1 MNTVTIQSA
10 CQRIHAGFSAV
21 VKELVINL
29 RSRGYADK
37 TVSFYEEGAVHF
49 SFWLA
54 RRRISPS
61 QLKESH
67 IADFLSRH
75 IHKCGCPIVGVRR
88 HHTVR
93 AGLVHFAAIL
103 RDAGY
108 LAPAKATAE
117 GIDLEVQSF
126 DDYMLKIVGLQDAT
140 RLYRS
145 RYVLEFLHE
154 SFPDGDVD
162 PARLTPQSVVSYLSK
177 RGSRMKA
184 GSTKVLASSLRS
196 YFRFLQLHGR
206 CEESLALA
214 VPAFASWRLA
224 SLPTV
229 LTDEEVERLLS
240 AFDLDTVS
248 GRRDYAMT
256 RCLVDLGLRAQEVA
270 RLRLDDVDW
279 RKGILRIA
287 GTKSRRED
295 QLPLTDAIGA
305 AIAAYIRRGRPKTT
319 TREVFLLLRA
329 PVGQCVTRRTIADVI
344 IRAAARAGL
353 ESISGTRILR
363 HSTATRMLRHGAS
376 IKEIADVLR
385 HKCLDTTAIYTKV
398 DLPRLAAVAL
408 PWPIKGDL

>member
-1 MNTVTIQSA
+1 MHTVTIKLA
-10 CQRIHAGFSAV
+10 CQRIHTGWRAV
-21 VKELVINL
+21 VKELVIKL

-37 TVSFYEEGAVHF
+37 TVSFYEEAAVHF

-61 QLKESH
+61 QLKENH

-75 IHKCGCPIVGVRR
+75 IPKCACPVVGVRQ
-88 HHTVR
+88 HNTVR

-108 LAPAKATAE
+108 LVPAKASAE
-117 GIDLEVQSF
+117 SIDLEVQFF
-126 DDYMLKIVGLQDAT
+126 DDYMLKTVGLQDAT
-140 RLYRS
+140 RLYRR
-145 RYVLEFLHE
+145 RYVGEFLHE
-154 SFPDGDVD
+154 FFPDGNVD
-162 PARLTPQSVVSYLSK
+162 PARLTPKSVVSYLSK
-177 RGSRMKA
+177 RGSCMKA

-206 CEESLALA
+206 CEESLSLA
-214 VPAFASWRLA
+214 VPASASWRLA

-229 LTDEEVERLLS
+229 LTDEEAERLLL
-240 AFDLDTVS
+240 AFDLETAA
-248 GRRDYAMT
+248 GRRDYAIT

-287 GTKSRRED
+287 GTKSRRDEE
-295 QLPLTDAIGA
+295 LPLTGAIGA
-305 AIAAYIRRGRPKTT
+305 AMAAYIRRGRPKTT
-319 TREVFLLLRA
+319 AREIFLLLRA
-329 PVGQCVTRRTIADVI
+329 PVGQCVTSRTIAGVI

-353 ESISGTRILR
+353 ECITGTRILR

-398 DLPRLAAVAL
+398 DLPRLSAVAL
-408 PWPIKGDL
+408 PWPMKGDL